1 MKKTIVKISI
11 LFTVIILIG
20 VIIFL
25 LFKNKNIK
33 LYDSFSNSNTF
44 QKSNIKTD
52 SNSNSKIPKVLH
64 RTLLWDKEIP
74 SSIKNTYDTFNSQNE
89 QSGWEVKLW
98 RSEDVETLMDKYNLL
113 DIYNSY
119 KLKIQK
125 ADLAR
130 YVIVYDQ
137 GGCYCDFDIESTY
150 NLNDIQNTNESNHDL
165 TLITELC
172 YNDMSNKEMYCSANK
187 VVQFSKFNNKTMG
200 IRLRDKNN
208 SNREEESH
216 RIANYFLMS
225 PPKSNSLWRLIEMAK
240 ERSKLETINQYD
252 VLYTTGPALVSSYYD
267 KLTEEEK
274 EKINVLHNKYITHL
288 ESETWR
294 NQIKK

>member
-1 MKKTIVKISI
+1 MKNTIIKISI
-11 LFTVIILIG
+11 LLAVILIS

-25 LFKNKNIK
+25 LFKNKT
-33 LYDSFSNSNTF
+33 LTELFSNSNTF
-44 QKSNIKTD
+44 QKSNIKI
-52 SNSNSKIPKVLH
+52 NSNIPKVLH

-74 SSIKNTYDTFNSQNE
+74 SSIKKTYDLFNSKNE
-89 QSGWEVKLW
+89 QVGWKVKLW
-98 RSEDVETLMDKYNLL
+98 RSEDVESLMNKYKLL
-113 DIYNSY
+113 DLYNSY

-137 GGCYCDFDIESTY
+137 GGCYCDFDIESSY
-150 NLNDIQNTNESNHDL
+150 NLNDIQNTHSSKHDL

-172 YNDMSNKEMYCSANK
+172 YNDMPNKEQYCSTNK
-187 VVQFSKFNNKTMG
+187 VVKFSKFNNKTMG

-208 SNREEESH
+208 TNREEESH

-240 ERSKLETINQYD
+240 ERSKLETTNQYD

-267 KLTEEEK
+267 KLTDGEK
-274 EKINVLHNKYITHL
+274 EKINILHNKYITHL